1 MGIRLGRNE
10 YGKAEVRLVHVDRS
24 ASVHRIKDL
33 NVSTRLRGDM
43 EAVHTRGDNTNCLTT
58 DTQKNTVYALARE
71 HGVGAAEEF
80 GLLLARHFTGEHA
93 SVHGAAVEL
102 QEFAWQRIPT
112 SEGPHGHAFVRS
124 GAETRTVVVTADRGG
139 EWVVSGFEGLTVLKS
154 ADSEFRGFPRTR
166 FTTLAETGDR
176 ILATDVTA
184 RWRYAAGWNAPG
196 SAPEEA
202 PEAVGWDA
210 AYERVKGLVLEAFA
224 TTPSLALQQ
233 SLYAMG
239 EAVLRERPDIAEI
252 RFSMPNNHH
261 FAVDLAPFGMDN
273 PNVVFHAADRPYGR
287 IEAAV
292 ERDDAPDAGP
302 AWDSVPGFV

>member
-24 ASVHRIKDL
+24 ADDHRIKDL

-43 EAVHTRGDNTNCLTT
+43 EAVHTRGDNANCLTT

-71 HGVGAAEEF
+71 HGVAAAEDF

-93 SVHGAAVEL
+93 PVHGAAVEL
-102 QEFAWQRIPT
+102 QEFAWRRIPT
-112 SEGPHGHAFVRS
+112 AEGPHGHAFVRS
-124 GAETRTVVVTADRGG
+124 GAETRTAVVTADRGG

-166 FTTLAETGDR
+166 FTTLAETGER

-184 RWRYAAGWNAPG
+184 RWRYVAESSAPG
-196 SAPEEA
+196 RAPQ
-202 PEAVGWDA
+202 AVDWDA
-210 AYERVKGLVLEAFA
+210 AYERVKALVLEAFA
-224 TTPSLALQQ
+224 TTRSLALQQ

-239 EAVLRERPDIAEI
+239 EAVLRERADIAEI

-273 PNVVFHAADRPYGR
+273 PNVVLHAADRPYGR

-292 ERDDAPDAGP
+292 ERDDAPDAGR